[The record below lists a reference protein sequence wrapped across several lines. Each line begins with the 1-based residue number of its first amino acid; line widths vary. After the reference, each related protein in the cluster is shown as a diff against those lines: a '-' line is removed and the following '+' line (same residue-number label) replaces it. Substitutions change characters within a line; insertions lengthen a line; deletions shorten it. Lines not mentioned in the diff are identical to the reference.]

1 MSNAELAP
9 ITKAS
14 CLCVLNLSLTRLMLA
29 LLASHTATGRSL
41 VCRTAP
47 CALWPYGPP
56 FAVPFRPSLRS
67 LCGPACR
74 EQLGTSENSRARTPV
89 FSRLSP
95 AVAARCKVLNLRL
108 FIGETG
114 SIWLRSS
121 VFGGFAAD
129 LQPVGTP
136 SARDEGSRCTLDAHP
151 TARGGVASDRPAPL
165 QVRCSVEAGF
175 RRPPRSYAGCAR

>member
-14 CLCVLNLSLTRLMLA
+14 CLCALNLSLTRLMLA

-47 CALWPYGPP
+47 CALWPTALCG
-56 FAVPFRPSLRS
+56 PFRPSLRS

-95 AVAARCKVLNLRL
+95 VFATRCKVLNLRL

-114 SIWLRSS
+114 PSTANRPVWAWLRGVSAVVELWHRSQNPAKTLQTVAHTSS
-121 VFGGFAAD
+121 PGSDLGQTWQLAFPAD
-129 LQPVGTP
+129 QTSGKLSFYGE
-136 SARDEGSRCTLDAHP
+136 R
-151 TARGGVASDRPAPL
+151 
-165 QVRCSVEAGF
+165 
-175 RRPPRSYAGCAR
+175 